1 MLNLNYTK
9 IFAIIIIL
17 VIITFLALIFLPK
30 PKSYYQPIETYK
42 ELLLLEKNTDIIKKE
57 ILDFTKK
64 QNLNKHFD
72 ITIFKYKIKKAQK
85 NNDELLGKARKNND
99 ELLRKAQKN
108 NDESNDKLL
117 RSSDTDASD
126 NEGDDELFFHDNIY
140 SLSQTYNI
148 LQSIPTIKKISIV
161 NLPPSYISI
170 NKKYNYNTT
179 KTLECL
185 FPVKCASNKKDHIW
199 CDGEKRFFKE
209 SEIILFN
216 NIREHQYVVKHKN
229 ESVLMLSVIIDNP
242 YYLNYPGYLNFYN
255 SKGFNLHVPFNLL

>member
-42 ELLLLEKNTDIIKKE
+42 ELLLLEKNADIIKKE

-72 ITIFKYKIKKAQK
+72 ITIFKYKIKKGTSDIETS
-85 NNDELLGKARKNND
+85 DELLGKARKINE
-99 ELLRKAQKN
+99 ELLGA
-108 NDESNDKLL
+108 
-117 RSSDTDASD
+117 SDTDASD
-126 NEGDDELFFHDNIY
+126 IEGDDELFFHDNIY

-185 FPVKCASNKKDHIW
+185 FPIKCASNKKDHIW

-255 SKGFNLHVPFNLL
+255 SKGFNLHMPFNLL